1 MDKIAICAIF
11 KDEARYLLEWI
22 AFHKLI
28 GVDFFVLY
36 DNNSTDG
43 GSDLIRKSVFAR
55 NVTLIDW
62 PERPGQLSA
71 YQHFCD
77 NLASRFTWAAFIDID
92 EFIVP
97 VSGGSIRDLLMRK
110 TYANHSAILLQWLV
124 FGPSGHQKR
133 PDGLVMENYDR
144 RLPYD
149 RAVNHH
155 VKSLVR
161 TKHVQNVGSTPHIIN
176 VSGSTCNT
184 RGEVVYSY
192 AAQSAECHDVM
203 SVYHY
208 YTKSAEDWDLK
219 RRRGKADALDPL
231 ATPYDNAVFEVMS
244 YDATVHDISAKR
256 FIPRLHALLQA
267 NGAGR

>member
-1 MDKIAICAIF
+1 MSDTLESIF
-11 KDEARYLLEWI
+11 PCSPFPSLQKENPKYWNR
-22 AFHKLI
+22 
-28 GVDFFVLY
+28 LY
-36 DNNSTDG
+36 HNNHDG
-43 GSDLIRKSVFAR
+43 
-55 NVTLIDW
+55 
-62 PERPGQLSA
+62 
-71 YQHFCD
+71 
-77 NLASRFTWAAFIDID
+77 RFTD
-92 EFIVP
+92 
-97 VSGGSIRDLLMRK
+97 
-110 TYANHSAILLQWLV
+110 
-124 FGPSGHQKR
+124 
-133 PDGLVMENYDR
+133 
-144 RLPYD
+144 
-149 RAVNHH
+149 
-155 VKSLVR
+155 
-161 TKHVQNVGSTPHIIN
+161 